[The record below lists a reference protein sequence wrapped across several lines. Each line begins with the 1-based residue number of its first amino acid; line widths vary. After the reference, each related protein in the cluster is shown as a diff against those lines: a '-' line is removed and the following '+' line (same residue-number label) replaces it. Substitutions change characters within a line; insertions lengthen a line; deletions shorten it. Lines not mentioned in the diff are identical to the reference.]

1 MKGAGA
7 DALFSTRRLAIFV
20 GVASVSHASSRGEVG
35 SRQKN
40 HRDCKDRDGCCKAR
54 EPTFAEALSL

>member
-20 GVASVSHASSRGEVG
+20 GES
-35 SRQKN
+35 Q
-40 HRDCKDRDGCCKAR
+40 
-54 EPTFAEALSL
+54 ALAIQTLKKEKLE